1 MIHKQVYM
9 FKSTT
14 EKKGNV
20 WFCLNWKIR
29 IDMYTLLYIEY
40 ITDSNLLY
48 SIGKSTQYSL
58 MANIGKE
65 SSKEWLYV
73 YI

>member
-1 MIHKQVYM
+1 
-9 FKSTT
+9 
-14 EKKGNV
+14 
-20 WFCLNWKIR
+20 
-29 IDMYTLLYIEY
+29 MYTLLYIEY